1 MKKQRWRARD
11 YVVIPRSLLTQ
22 KISPSALRVWIAL
35 ASFCY
40 DDDSCYPSNRAMLER
55 MPKGTAL
62 NTIKAAKRE
71 LEQAGLIKRD
81 RRFDKGRETSSI
93 YYLIAPEGTQ
103 MITHN
108 SSTPHEGNENVTPLN
123 KYKEN
128 KTYLGNQ
135 KRTSDGFVYIEGEG
149 WIEEEEEDE
158 AK

>member
-22 KISPSALRVWIAL
+22 KISPSALRTWIAL

-55 MPKGTAL
+55 MPPGTAL

-71 LEQAGLIKRD
+71 LEEAGLIRRD

-103 MITHN
+103 MITQ
-108 SSTPHEGNENVTPLN
+108 TGKTTHEGNGKVTPLN
-123 KYKEN
+123 NYKVN
-128 KTYLGNQ
+128 KTFKGDKKVTEDGWVYDEELGEW
-135 KRTSDGFVYIEGEG
+135 VEGNG
-149 WIEEEEEDE
+149 
-158 AK
+158 

>member
-11 YVVIPRSLLTQ
+11 YVVITRSLLTQ
-22 KISPSALRVWIAL
+22 KISPSALRTWIAL

-55 MPKGTAL
+55 MPPGTAL

-71 LEQAGLIKRD
+71 LEEAGLIRRD

-103 MITHN
+103 MITQTGK
-108 SSTPHEGNENVTPLN
+108 TPHEGNGTVTPLN
-123 KYKEN
+123 KYKVN
-128 KTYLGNQ
+128 KTFKGDKKVTEDGWVYDEELGEWV
-135 KRTSDGFVYIEGEG
+135 DGKG
-149 WIEEEEEDE
+149 
-158 AK
+158 